1 MPLSLDYQPRL
12 PKRLDWRI
20 GCLGAGFIMRDCH
33 LVAYRNAGFNPVAI
47 ASRNPDNA
55 REVAKRHD
63 IPTVHPNADA
73 LLADKSIEVLDIAV
87 PPDLQPEM
95 ILRAADK

>member
-1 MPLSLDYQPRL
+1 MPLSLDYHPRL

-47 ASRNPDNA
+47 ASRNAGQRP
-55 REVAKRHD
+55 RG
-63 IPTVHPNADA
+63 
-73 LLADKSIEVLDIAV
+73 
-87 PPDLQPEM
+87 
-95 ILRAADK
+95 RAAP